1 MTKIMV
7 NNQIGSLD
15 APPNSL
21 KDSNVCPKVKTMK
34 EKGVG
39 VRSLDCN
46 TSGVRKAC

>member
-1 MTKIMV
+1 MV

-21 KDSNVCPKVKTMK
+21 KDSNACPKVKTLK

-39 VRSLDCN
+39 VCSLNCN
-46 TSGVRKAC
+46 ISRVRRAC